1 LSLLESQK
9 ATTVVQ
15 LYSFSNYHWYMK
27 QEFKYHDWEL
37 ADLLWDPE
45 NPMNLTAICRYIHA
59 TSSLQSSSVNPT
71 LNCSGDRS
79 GHLVRYDLCWD
90 PTISDGNALTNES
103 VAAVVDGGT
112 GPVVVHLSLSPS
124 FLCSPPL

>member
-1 LSLLESQK
+1 MLMACFLNILLSGAQK

-45 NPMNLTAICRYIHA
+45 NPMNLTAICRY
-59 TSSLQSSSVNPT
+59 
-71 LNCSGDRS
+71 
-79 GHLVRYDLCWD
+79 
-90 PTISDGNALTNES
+90 
-103 VAAVVDGGT
+103 
-112 GPVVVHLSLSPS
+112 
-124 FLCSPPL
+124 